1 MASRVW
7 HHKLPR
13 NILVEFHF
21 AIIVFLVFAEFHG
34 KNRGKIHAP
43 TPQYSQDYPLGQ
55 FSKLTGRTVDFICA
69 PPYSLLFISGAEA
82 LLERKLLSRPPPT
95 VGISSTSASARRVS
109 VTPRRPREIIRLVF
123 SRTYK
128 HLCLTK
134 NQLLY
139 FQSLPHVCGKSTGVP
154 YPRRITPHFT
164 LCLSFHS
171 WPMKDSKSTRLTHF
185 FSSSA
190 SPLFF
195 TLFHSCRN
203 KSCICHSYA
212 KYPGYTSSSKNLS
225 TAPLNFPFWN
235 PVAWPPLHH
244 SLISSLPPSPF
255 FVRDSLSVARPILF
269 HRVVFTRMN
278 LGCALRSFQLLRS
291 ALNET
296 L

>member
-134 NQLLY
+134 KSTPLFSIASARLRQKHRGAIPSPHHTP
-139 FQSLPHVCGKSTGVP
+139 FHSLPL
-154 YPRRITPHFT
+154 F
-164 LCLSFHS
+164 SFLAYERFQIHPANPFLFKLGFPTFLHS
-171 WPMKDSKSTRLTHF
+171 
-185 FSSSA
+185 FS
-190 SPLFF
+190 
-195 TLFHSCRN
+195 
-203 KSCICHSYA
+203 
-212 KYPGYTSSSKNLS
+212 
-225 TAPLNFPFWN
+225 
-235 PVAWPPLHH
+235 
-244 SLISSLPPSPF
+244 
-255 FVRDSLSVARPILF
+255 
-269 HRVVFTRMN
+269 
-278 LGCALRSFQLLRS
+278 LLQK
-291 ALNET
+291 
-296 L
+296 